1 MRQLLGLLVLC
12 AALPL
17 AGEDVPTIEQATGLA
32 MQGDLEGARAALD
45 ADLAANAGNAR
56 ILYQRALV
64 LYAMGELDPA
74 LADLSKAIEIDPRF
88 LGAHRLRGA
97 VMHRWNRF
105 PDAIAE
111 YDHVLELAPG
121 DGECYAGRMAARFA
135 SGDLVGGLA
144 DYRAAL
150 VDSASA
156 DAFRRLLTARIG
168 PSFRSQ
174 IAALEA
180 APDAASPTER
190 VTRAQALL
198 AGAVDA
204 VFPVLPAP
212 EEAAKLATEAE
223 EQAKKDGDTGMRV
236 VAAVQLGRALEHPLG
251 LSKLKK
257 EEQQDRIH
265 DARAAYLR
273 AIEADGKNPTGYWAW
288 AESFLAAQRQLEAG
302 ADLFGGALDY
312 LGEAQDLLESAL
324 KDCGETAELHR
335 LLGSVLEAK
344 GNLDLAVA
352 EYEKAIALDPKGHVG
367 YACIAGLHLRRENA
381 AEKAL
386 AALDREVAACGADDE
401 ASLARAF
408 CLIRLGKKD
417 DAAAVLRAVLPR
429 VALSHPIAA
438 DGDLAQ
444 LLKDAGLLH

>member
-1 MRQLLGLLVLC
+1 MRQLLGLLVFC

-45 ADLAANAGNAR
+45 ADLAATPGNAR

-97 VMHRWNRF
+97 LMHRWNRF

-156 DAFRRLLTARIG
+156 DAFRRLVGARIG
-168 PSFRSQ
+168 PSFRKEMAS
-174 IAALEA
+174 LES
-180 APDAASPTER
+180 APDASSASNRVARAER
-190 VTRAQALL
+190 LL
-198 AGAVDA
+198 TGIVDA
-204 VFPVLPAP
+204 VFPVLPSLD
-212 EEAAKLATEAE
+212 EAAKLAKDAE
-223 EQAKKDGDTGMRV
+223 EQAKKAGDASLGV
-236 VAAVQLGRALEHPLG
+236 GAAVLLGRALEHPLV

-257 EEQQDRIH
+257 EEQQDRIR

-273 AIEADGKNPTGYWAW
+273 AIEADGKNPAGYVAW
-288 AESFLAAQRQLEAG
+288 AESFLASQRLLGAG
-302 ADLFGGALDY
+302 ADPFGGALDY
-312 LGEAQDLLESAL
+312 MGEAQDLLESAL
-324 KDCGETAELHR
+324 KDCGETAEMHR

-344 GNLDLAVA
+344 GNLDLAEG

-381 AEKAL
+381 PEKAL

-417 DAAAVLRAVLPR
+417 DAAAVLREVLPR
-429 VALSHPIAA
+429 VALSHPIAP